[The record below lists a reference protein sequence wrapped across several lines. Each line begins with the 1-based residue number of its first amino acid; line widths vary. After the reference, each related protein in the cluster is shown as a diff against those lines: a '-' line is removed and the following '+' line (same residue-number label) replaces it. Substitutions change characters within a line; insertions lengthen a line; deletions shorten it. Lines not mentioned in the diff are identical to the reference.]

1 MARLDAAKRKY
12 TGQFL
17 PHCVFISS
25 SSVKVRFRWTTPV
38 VVQELSLTLQ
48 NHLSPWRHLV
58 FVKLLVT
65 KSWKLCHVVIAIVQS
80 REFEAL
86 VGCVIFRASPESL
99 NRRFVLILSRRCL
112 RLLAL
117 HGSSRCFL
125 SWAIRCLRLTLPVL
139 LLHHRLLH
147 VFVLHCYLKVTVV
160 VLLGLIEFSWWKTLV
175 TTLNLALVIFLA
187 LRLFFGVRVI
197 TVSLFFFGDFFKII
211 AIFRL
216 LWLLFI

>member
-38 VVQELSLTLQ
+38 VVQELSFTLQ
-48 NHLSPWRHLV
+48 NHFSPWRHLV

-125 SWAIRCLRLTLPVL
+125 SWAIRCLRLTLPVF

-160 VLLGLIEFSWWKTLV
+160 VLLGLIEFSWWQTLV